1 MYDNM
6 YATPLSSVIAMCSDT
21 GSALAVSEMSASN
34 PGCPHI
40 DTFRCTFIFI
50 GILRKCALDDFV
62 NAELKSLS
70 SDFAV
75 KPVLPVV
82 CAIQTSST
90 SQTLAFQTLPKVAWR
105 IS

>member
-70 SDFAV
+70 SDFAAE
-75 KPVLPVV
+75 P
-82 CAIQTSST
+82 
-90 SQTLAFQTLPKVAWR
+90 R
-105 IS
+105 ISIMTSPGLVPIHMPTVRMSFPVFVQ